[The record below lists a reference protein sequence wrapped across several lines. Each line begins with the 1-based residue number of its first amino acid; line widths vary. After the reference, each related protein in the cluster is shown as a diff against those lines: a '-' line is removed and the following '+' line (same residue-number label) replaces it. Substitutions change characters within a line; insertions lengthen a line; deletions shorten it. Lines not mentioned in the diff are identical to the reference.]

1 MESILIERAQNA
13 SGPRGADSE
22 ASSIGSASMSKTD
35 SRRAASVAVLSAAG
49 SVGLVVIRSL
59 LLPLALVI
67 LWHFASTR
75 GWVSALILPPP
86 EVVWETLKDTWN
98 SGDLAFHAKAS
109 VVRLG
114 VGFFVGAGSGF
125 LVGVG
130 MGLSRRL
137 EDLLSVPF
145 QVVNLV
151 PTLGWLPVL
160 ILLLGLN
167 EKLAAALIAQSIF
180 IAVAINTYRGIRQV
194 PLSQIEIA
202 RVYRLSFPQTLRKVV
217 FPAALPQIFTG
228 LRAGLANGWIALVV
242 VELLVCSEGLG
253 YLMSQGR
260 SLFQLDL
267 VLVGILA
274 VGTIGWIMDAILVRL
289 ERYFRRW
296 QPKETRL
303 A

>member
-1 MESILIERAQNA
+1 
-13 SGPRGADSE
+13 
-22 ASSIGSASMSKTD
+22 MSKID
-35 SRRAASVAVLSAAG
+35 SKRSHARTVLAATGSVA
-49 SVGLVVIRSL
+49 LVVARSL
-59 LLPLALVI
+59 VLPAALVV

-75 GWVSALILPPP
+75 RWVNPIILPPP
-86 EVVWETLKDTWN
+86 EVVWQTLQDEWAN
-98 SGDLAFHAKAS
+98 GDLALHTKAS
-109 VVRLG
+109 LVRLG
-114 VGFFVGAGSGF
+114 LGFLVGAGSGL

-130 MGLSRRL
+130 MGLSRKV

-160 ILLLGLN
+160 ILLIGLN
-167 EKLAAALIAQSIF
+167 EKLAAALIGQSIF
-180 IAVAINTYRGIRQV
+180 IAVALNTYRGIRQV
-194 PLSQIEIA
+194 PLAQMEIA
-202 RVYRLSFPQTLRKVV
+202 RVYKLSFLQTLRKVV
-217 FPAALPQIFTG
+217 FPAAIPQIFTG

-267 VLVGILA
+267 VLVGILV
-274 VGTIGWIMDAILVRL
+274 VGTIGWSLDAVLVRL

-296 QPKETRL
+296 
-303 A
+303 